1 MHRRTAATLTEV
13 LIAMFVMAVGMIS
26 ILALFPL
33 GIQNMIR
40 SARDHRLNH
49 AAENAKAI
57 AEMERFDSSSGQR
70 YNLRTDPQVIQ
81 KAMQAH
87 TNLMLTPDDP
97 SVPVWIDPVGLRD
110 YGSSADPVGLVGSPM
125 SPLWHGLPRT
135 TTQFAVGGGAQRWFA
150 LNDDLTFDNVGQ
162 PSPAGFVE
170 REQKYSWSF
179 IWRRPR
185 FSDPMVADLTLVL
198 FSSRASLSAP
208 GGRPTGEVL
217 LVNGQGTAPVFTR
230 GSAQATVTWNV
241 AGAAPA
247 IKRNFIVLDATVGRD
262 PITNRVLSNGYFY
275 RVVDVSDPS
284 PPDANGFVTQ
294 TMQLE
299 TPARETGYVAVF
311 ILGVADVIELSDG
324 RTPR

>member
-13 LIAMFVMAVGMIS
+13 LIAMFCMAVGMLS
-26 ILALFPL
+26 ILAMFPL
-33 GIQNMIR
+33 GIQNMIH
-40 SARDHRLNH
+40 SARDHRLSH

-57 AEMERFDSSSGQR
+57 AEMERFDPSSGQR
-70 YNLRTDPQVIQ
+70 YNLRTDPLVIQ

-87 TNLMLTPDDP
+87 SNPSLMLTPDDP

-110 YGSSADPVGLVGSPM
+110 YGSNADPVGLVRDPM
-125 SPLWHGLPRT
+125 MTTIWQGMPRSS
-135 TTQFAVGGGAQRWFA
+135 TQFAVGGGAQRWFA
-150 LNDDLTFDNVGQ
+150 LNDDVTFDHVGQ

-179 IWRRPR
+179 VWRRPR

-217 LVNGQGTAPVFTR
+217 LANGQGTAPVFTR
-230 GSAQATVTWNV
+230 GSAQAVVTWQ
-241 AGAAPA
+241 GTAPA
-247 IKRNFIVLDATVGRD
+247 IKRNFIVLDATVGRE
-262 PITNRVLSNGYFY
+262 PNTNRVLSNGYFY
-275 RVVDVSDPS
+275 RVVDVSDPV
-284 PPDANGFVTQ
+284 DLGGGLMQQ
-294 TMQLE
+294 TLQLE
-299 TPARETGYVAVF
+299 TPARETGYVGVSM
-311 ILGVADVIELSDG
+311 LGVADVIELSDG